1 MSTETNQNQDDKGQW
16 LSLSINSQI
25 EDTVLVAM
33 AIRGVCSMIGL
44 TLEDINRI
52 ELCVVEVVN
61 NAIEHAYSGCSG
73 SRVDV
78 EVVIEPGNRLEI
90 IVKDKGKSM
99 PALGDIAAVQVPDPA
114 NPDTW
119 TTSGRGLPIVEQLMD
134 AIHYESNESGNA
146 FHMIRQL
153 G

>member
-1 MSTETNQNQDDKGQW
+1 MSAMESNNSVGQC
-16 LSLSINSQI
+16 LSLSINSKM

-33 AIRGVCSMIGL
+33 AIRGVCAMTGL
-44 TLEDINRI
+44 TMEDINRI

-61 NAIEHAYSGCSG
+61 NAIEHAYSGNSG

-78 EVVIEPGNRLEI
+78 DVVVEPGNKLEI
-90 IVKDKGKSM
+90 IVKDQGKSM
-99 PALGDIAAVQVPDPA
+99 PALGQVDEVQVPDPM

-119 TTSGRGLPIVEQLMD
+119 TTSGRGLPIVDQLMD
-134 AIHYESNESGNA
+134 DIRYESSDSGNA
-146 FHMIRQL
+146 FHMVRQL